1 LYLLYYPT
9 NLKEKLYIILYKF
22 NKMGLL
28 NLMYLEA
35 EKVYGCARCK
45 VHLTEIN
52 EIISKVSQL
61 LI

>member
-1 LYLLYYPT
+1 
-9 NLKEKLYIILYKF
+9 
-22 NKMGLL
+22 MGLL

-52 EIISKVSQL
+52 EIISKVFVVL
-61 LI
+61 

>member
-1 LYLLYYPT
+1 
-9 NLKEKLYIILYKF
+9 
-22 NKMGLL
+22 MGLL

-52 EIISKVSQL
+52 EIISKVYCLVYQVFPRPSRERIFIQ
-61 LI
+61 

>member
-1 LYLLYYPT
+1 
-9 NLKEKLYIILYKF
+9 
-22 NKMGLL
+22 MVLL

-52 EIISKVSQL
+52 EIISKVL
-61 LI
+61 VVL